1 VVEERS
7 WETFDVDQ
15 AMVNKIAELLE
26 VGRSH
31 ENHTVENM
39 AVVVVEVAA
48 GD

>member
-1 VVEERS
+1 MVEERN

-15 AMVNKIAELLE
+15 TMVNKIAELLE

-31 ENHTVENM
+31 ENHTEENM
-39 AVVVVEVAA
+39 AVVVVEVAV